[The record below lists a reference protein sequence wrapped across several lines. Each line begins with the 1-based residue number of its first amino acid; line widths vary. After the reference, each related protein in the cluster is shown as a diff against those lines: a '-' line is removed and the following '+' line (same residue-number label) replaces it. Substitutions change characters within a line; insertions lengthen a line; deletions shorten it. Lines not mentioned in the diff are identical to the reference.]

1 MYIDGM
7 YEEEAAAMGGTPQ
20 EADDFE
26 IDEDWVRYEVVEPH
40 IAMITIN
47 RPDRRNAILSPDM
60 HRLFKDRLDRAEEDD
75 AVKGVVLAA
84 EGKDFS
90 SGDDVR
96 RLPVEQAGLTK
107 GKRLPQTARLGN
119 ARRLHRHLTN
129 WLEFPKTVIAACQGA
144 TLGAGMNLAL
154 AADILVVSEDMYLA
168 RPQARIGFAGFS
180 TAMPLALLKLGPN
193 RGYEAMITGR
203 KVPAAELKDWGVAAS
218 VVPADGLRDEA
229 MRYARAIAHHSADGL
244 MIGKHA
250 LITFWN
256 AVGMAQFGDW
266 VPMGHSVFTN
276 LSWRDDEFNFMKERG
291 TRGGREAMAEL
302 ERRYAEW
309 GFE

>member
-1 MYIDGM
+1 MSTDATSAG
-7 YEEEAAAMGGTPQ
+7 
-20 EADDFE
+20 DV
-26 IDEDWVRYEVVEPH
+26 DEDWVRYEIVEPH
-40 IAMITIN
+40 IAQITIN
-47 RPDRRNAILSPDM
+47 RPERRNAILSPGM
-60 HRLFKDRLDRAEEDD
+60 HVLFKDRLDRAEQDD
-75 AVKGVVLAA
+75 DVKVVILAA
-84 EGKDFS
+84 EGKDFC

-96 RLPVEQAGLTK
+96 RLPIEEAGLK
-107 GKRLPQTARLGN
+107 KDKRLPQTARLGN

-154 AADILVVSEDMYLA
+154 AADILVVSEDMYFA
-168 RPQARIGFAGFS
+168 RPQSRIGFAGFS

-203 KVPAAELKDWGVAAS
+203 KVPAAELRDWGVAAS
-218 VVPADGLRDEA
+218 VVASDTLRDEA
-229 MRYARAIAHHSADGL
+229 MRYARAISHHSADGL
-244 MIGKHA
+244 MVGKHA

-266 VPMGHSVFTN
+266 VPMAHAVFSS
-276 LSWRDDEFNFMKERG
+276 LSWRDDEFNFMKERSA
-291 TRGGREAMAEL
+291 RGAREALAEL
-302 ERRYAEW
+302 ERRYSEW

>member
-1 MYIDGM
+1 MST
-7 YEEEAAAMGGTPQ
+7 EAPTDA
-20 EADDFE
+20 EFE
-26 IDEDWVRYEVVEPH
+26 VDPDWVRYEVVEPH
-40 IAMITIN
+40 IAQIVIN

-60 HRLFKDRLDRAEEDD
+60 HGLFRDRLNLAEEDD
-75 AVKGVVLAA
+75 DVKVVVLVA
-84 EGKDFS
+84 EGKDFC

-96 RLPVEQAGLTK
+96 RLPVEKAGLQK
-107 GKRLPQTARLGN
+107 GKRLPQTARLAN
-119 ARRLHRHLTN
+119 ARRLHHHLTN

-154 AADILVVSEDMYLA
+154 AADILVVAEDMYLA

-203 KVPAAELKDWGVAAS
+203 KVPASELRDAGVAAS
-218 VVPADGLRDEA
+218 VVPADSLRDEA

-244 MIGKHA
+244 MVGKHA
-250 LITFWN
+250 LITFWH

-266 VPMGHSVFTN
+266 VPMGHTVFSN
-276 LSWRDDEFNFMKERG
+276 LSWREDEFNFMKERG
-291 TRGGREAMAEL
+291 ERGAREAMAEL
-302 ERRYAEW
+302 ERRYQQW
-309 GFE
+309 GFD

>member
-1 MYIDGM
+1 
-7 YEEEAAAMGGTPQ
+7 
-20 EADDFE
+20 
-26 IDEDWVRYEVVEPH
+26 
-40 IAMITIN
+40 
-47 RPDRRNAILSPDM
+47 
-60 HRLFKDRLDRAEEDD
+60 
-75 AVKGVVLAA
+75 
-84 EGKDFS
+84 
-90 SGDDVR
+90 
-96 RLPVEQAGLTK
+96 VEQAGLTK

-154 AADILVVSEDMYLA
+154 AADILVVSDDMYLA

-203 KVPAAELKDWGVAAS
+203 KVTAAELRECGVAAS
-218 VVPADGLRDEA
+218 VVTAESLRDEA
-229 MRYARAIAHHSADGL
+229 MRYAHAIAHHSADGL
-244 MIGKHA
+244 MVGKHA
-250 LITFWN
+250 LITFWH

-266 VPMGHSVFTN
+266 VPMGHTVFTN
-276 LSWRDDEFNFMKERG
+276 LSWRDDEFNFMKERSS
-291 TRGGREAMAEL
+291 RGGREAMAEL
-302 ERRYAEW
+302 ERRYSEW

>member
-1 MYIDGM
+1 MS
-7 YEEEAAAMGGTPQ
+7 
-20 EADDFE
+20 ADDGSAGDFE
-26 IDEDWVRYEVVEPH
+26 VDENWVRYELVEPH
-40 IAMITIN
+40 IAQIAIS

-60 HRLFKDRLDRAEEDD
+60 HALFKAHLDRAEADD
-75 AVKGVVLAA
+75 EVKVVILAA
-84 EGKDFS
+84 DGKDFC

-96 RLPVEQAGLTK
+96 RLPVEQAGLKK
-107 GKRLPQTARLGN
+107 GKKLPQTARMGN

-180 TAMPLALLKLGPN
+180 TAMPLILLKLGPN

-203 KVPAAELKDWGVAAS
+203 KVRAAELRDWGVAAS
-218 VVPADGLRDEA
+218 VVPADGLREEA
-229 MRYARAIAHHSADGL
+229 LRYARAIAHHSADGL
-244 MIGKHA
+244 MVGKHG
-250 LITFWN
+250 LITFWH

-266 VPMGHSVFTN
+266 VPMAHSVFSN
-276 LSWRDDEFNFMKERG
+276 LSWRDDEFNFMKERSA
-291 TRGGREAMAEL
+291 RGGREALAEL
-302 ERRYAEW
+302 ERRYREW
-309 GFE
+309 DFD

>member
-1 MYIDGM
+1 MATDS
-7 YEEEAAAMGGTPQ
+7 AAGG
-20 EADDFE
+20 EFE
-26 IDEDWVRYEVVEPH
+26 VDEDWVRYEVVEPH
-40 IAMITIN
+40 IAQITIN
-47 RPDRRNAILSPDM
+47 RPERRNAILSPGM
-60 HRLFKDRLDRAEEDD
+60 HRLFKERLDRAEDD
-75 AVKGVVLAA
+75 DQVKVVVLLA
-84 EGKDFS
+84 EGKDFC

-96 RLPVEQAGLTK
+96 RLPVEEAGLRK
-107 GKRLPQTARLGN
+107 GERLPQTARLGN

-129 WLEFPKTVIAACQGA
+129 WLEFPKTVIAGCQGA

-154 AADILVVSEDMYLA
+154 AADILVVSDDMYVA

-180 TAMPLALLKLGPN
+180 TAMPLALLKMGPN

-203 KVPAAELKDWGVAAS
+203 KVTAHELREWGVAAS
-218 VVPADGLRDEA
+218 VVPAERLRDEA
-229 MRYARAIAHHSADGL
+229 LRYARAIAHHSADGL
-244 MIGKHA
+244 MVGKHA
-250 LITFWN
+250 LIAFWH

-266 VPMGHSVFTN
+266 VPMGHTVFSN
-276 LSWRDDEFNFMKERG
+276 LVWRDDEFNFMKERS

>member
-1 MYIDGM
+1 MDTD
-7 YEEEAAAMGGTPQ
+7 ATAGG
-20 EADDFE
+20 DFDPAE
-26 IDEDWVRYEVVEPH
+26 VTEDWVRYQVVEPH
-40 IAMITIN
+40 IAQIAIN

-60 HRLFKDRLDRAEEDD
+60 HNMFKERLTRAEDD
-75 AVKGVVLAA
+75 DEVKVVVVVA

-96 RLPVEQAGLTK
+96 RLPLEEAGLRK
-107 GKRLPQTARLGN
+107 GKRMPQTARMGN

-154 AADILVVSEDMYLA
+154 AADILIASEDMYLA

-203 KVPAAELKDWGVAAS
+203 RVSAAELHDWGVAAS
-218 VVPADGLRDEA
+218 VVPADALRDEA

-244 MIGKHA
+244 MVGKHA
-250 LITFWN
+250 LITFWH

-266 VPMGHSVFTN
+266 VPMAHSVFSN
-276 LSWRDDEFNFMKERG
+276 LSWREDEYNFIKERSK
-291 TRGGREAMAEL
+291 RGGRAAMAEL
-302 ERRYAEW
+302 ERRYQEW

>member
-1 MYIDGM
+1 MS
-7 YEEEAAAMGGTPQ
+7 ETPQ
-20 EADDFE
+20 SGDDFE
-26 IDEDWVRYEVVEPH
+26 VDEDWVRYEVVEPH
-40 IAMITIN
+40 IAVITIN

-60 HRLFKDRLDRAEEDD
+60 HVLFKDRLDAAEADD
-75 AVKGVVLAA
+75 DVKVVILAA

-107 GKRLPQTARLGN
+107 GKKLPQTARLGN

-154 AADILVVSEDMYLA
+154 AADILVVSDDMYLA

-203 KVPAAELKDWGVAAS
+203 KVRAAELKEWGVAAS
-218 VVPADGLRDEA
+218 IVPADGLRDEA
-229 MRYARAIAHHSADGL
+229 LRYARAIAHHSADGL
-244 MIGKHA
+244 MVGKHA

-256 AVGMAQFGDW
+256 AVGMAQFADW

-276 LSWRDDEFNFMKERG
+276 LSWREDEFNFMKER
-291 TRGGREAMAEL
+291 TSRGGREAMAEL

>member
-1 MYIDGM
+1 MSTD
-7 YEEEAAAMGGTPQ
+7 EQ
-20 EADDFE
+20 ADLGIE
-26 IDEDWVRYEVVEPH
+26 VDEGWVRYAVIEPH
-40 IAMITIN
+40 IAQITIN

-60 HRLFKDRLDRAEEDD
+60 HLLFKDRLDHAEEDD
-75 AVKGVVLAA
+75 DVKVVILAA
-84 EGKDFS
+84 EGKDFC

-96 RLPVEQAGLTK
+96 RLPIEEAGLK
-107 GKRLPQTARLGN
+107 KDKRLPQTARLRN

-154 AADILVVSEDMYLA
+154 AADILVVSDDMYLA

-203 KVPAAELKDWGVAAS
+203 KVSASELRDWGVAAS
-218 VVPADGLRDEA
+218 VVPVEGLRDEA
-229 MRYARAIAHHSADGL
+229 LRYARAIAHHSADGL
-244 MIGKHA
+244 MVGKHA
-250 LITFWN
+250 LIAFWH

-266 VPMGHSVFTN
+266 VPMAHSVFSN
-276 LSWRDDEFNFMKERG
+276 LSWREDEFNFMKERG
-291 TRGGREAMAEL
+291 VRGGREAMAEL
-302 ERRYAEW
+302 ERRYSEW

>member
-1 MYIDGM
+1 MCCRSVARNRGDVGTD
-7 YEEEAAAMGGTPQ
+7 EQAAGAS
-20 EADDFE
+20 FE
-26 IDEDWVRYEVVEPH
+26 VDEDWVRYEVIEPH
-40 IAMITIN
+40 IAQITIN

-60 HRLFKDRLDRAEEDD
+60 HRLFKERLDRAEDD
-75 AVKGVVLAA
+75 DDIKVVILAA

-107 GKRLPQTARLGN
+107 SKKLPQTARMGN

-154 AADILVVSEDMYLA
+154 AADILVVSEDMYMA

-203 KVPAAELKDWGVAAS
+203 KVAAAELREWGVASS
-218 VVPADGLRDEA
+218 VVPAAGLHDEA
-229 MRYARAIAHHSADGL
+229 LRYARAIAHHSADGL
-244 MIGKHA
+244 MVGKHA
-250 LITFWN
+250 LIAFWH

-266 VPMGHSVFTN
+266 VPMAHSVFSN
-276 LSWRDDEFNFMKERG
+276 LSWRDDEFNFMKERSA
-291 TRGGREAMAEL
+291 RGGREALAEL
-302 ERRYAEW
+302 ERRYSEW

>member
-1 MYIDGM
+1 
-7 YEEEAAAMGGTPQ
+7 MGATTS
-20 EADDFE
+20 ADDEFQV
-26 IDEDWVRYEVVEPH
+26 DEDWVRYEVVEPH
-40 IAMITIN
+40 VATITIN

-60 HRLFKDRLDRAEEDD
+60 HVLFKERLDRAEADD
-75 AVKGVVLAA
+75 DVKVVVL
-84 EGKDFS
+84 EGAGGDFC

-129 WLEFPKTVIAACQGA
+129 WIEFPKTVIAACQGA

-154 AADILVVSEDMYLA
+154 AADILVVSDDMYLA

-203 KVPAAELKDWGVAAS
+203 KVSAAELKDWGVAAS
-218 VVPADGLRDEA
+218 VVPVEGLHDEA

-256 AVGMAQFGDW
+256 AVGMAQFADW

-276 LSWRDDEFNFMKERG
+276 ISWRDDEFNFMKER
-291 TRGGREAMAEL
+291 TARGGREAMAEL

>member
-1 MYIDGM
+1 MATDS
-7 YEEEAAAMGGTPQ
+7 AAGG
-20 EADDFE
+20 EFE
-26 IDEDWVRYEVVEPH
+26 VDEDWVRYEVVEPH
-40 IAMITIN
+40 IAQITIN
-47 RPDRRNAILSPDM
+47 RPERRNAILSPGM
-60 HRLFKDRLDRAEEDD
+60 HRLFKERLDRAEDD
-75 AVKGVVLAA
+75 DQVKAVVLLA
-84 EGKDFS
+84 EGKDFC

-96 RLPVEQAGLTK
+96 RLPVEEAGLRK
-107 GKRLPQTARLGN
+107 GERLPQTARLGN

-129 WLEFPKTVIAACQGA
+129 WLEFPKTVIAGCQGA

-154 AADILVVSEDMYLA
+154 AADILVVSDDMYVA

-180 TAMPLALLKLGPN
+180 TAMPLALLKMGPN

-203 KVPAAELKDWGVAAS
+203 KVSAHELREWGVAAS
-218 VVPADGLRDEA
+218 VVPAERLRDEA
-229 MRYARAIAHHSADGL
+229 LRYARAIAHHSADGL
-244 MIGKHA
+244 MVGKHA
-250 LITFWN
+250 LIAFWH

-266 VPMGHSVFTN
+266 VPMGHTVFSN
-276 LSWRDDEFNFMKERG
+276 LVWRDDEFNFMKERS

>member
-1 MYIDGM
+1 
-7 YEEEAAAMGGTPQ
+7 MGDTTS
-20 EADDFE
+20 ADDEFQV
-26 IDEDWVRYEVVEPH
+26 DEDWVQYEVVEPH
-40 IAMITIN
+40 IAIITIN
-47 RPDRRNAILSPDM
+47 RPDRRNAILSPEM
-60 HRLFKDRLDRAEEDD
+60 HALFKERLDRAEADD
-75 AVKGVVLAA
+75 DVKVVVLEAA
-84 EGKDFS
+84 GSDFS

-154 AADILVVSEDMYLA
+154 AADILVVSDDMYLA

-203 KVPAAELKDWGVAAS
+203 KVSAAELKDWGVAAS
-218 VVPADGLRDEA
+218 VVPVDRLHDEA

-256 AVGMAQFGDW
+256 AVGMAQFADW

-276 LSWRDDEFNFMKERG
+276 LSWRDDEFNFMKER
-291 TRGGREAMAEL
+291 TARGGREAMAEL

-309 GFE
+309 GFD

>member
-1 MYIDGM
+1 MS
-7 YEEEAAAMGGTPQ
+7 ETPQ
-20 EADDFE
+20 SGDDFE
-26 IDEDWVRYEVVEPH
+26 VDEDWVRYEVVEPH
-40 IAMITIN
+40 IAVITIN

-60 HRLFKDRLDRAEEDD
+60 HVLFKERLDRAEADD
-75 AVKGVVLAA
+75 DVKVVILTA

-203 KVPAAELKDWGVAAS
+203 KVRAAELKEWGVAAS
-218 VVPADGLRDEA
+218 IVPADGLRDEA
-229 MRYARAIAHHSADGL
+229 LRYARAIAHHSADGL
-244 MIGKHA
+244 MVGKHA

-256 AVGMAQFGDW
+256 AVGMAQFADW
-266 VPMGHSVFTN
+266 VPMGHSVFSN
-276 LSWRDDEFNFMKERG
+276 LSWREGEFNFMKER
-291 TRGGREAMAEL
+291 TSRGGREAMAEL

>member
-1 MYIDGM
+1 
-7 YEEEAAAMGGTPQ
+7 MGDATSG
-20 EADDFE
+20 AGDFHA
-26 IDEDWVRYEVVEPH
+26 DEDWVRYEVVEPH
-40 IAMITIN
+40 IAVITIN
-47 RPDRRNAILSPDM
+47 RADRRNAILSPDM
-60 HRLFKDRLDRAEEDD
+60 HDLFKDRLDRAEADD
-75 AVKGVVLAA
+75 DIKVVVLEAA
-84 EGKDFS
+84 GKDFS

-107 GKRLPQTARLGN
+107 GTRLPQTARMGN

-154 AADILVVSEDMYLA
+154 AADILVVADDMYLA

-203 KVPAAELKDWGVAAS
+203 KVPAAELKEWGVAAS
-218 VVPADGLRDEA
+218 VVPPDRLHEEA

-244 MIGKHA
+244 MVGKHA
-250 LITFWN
+250 LIAFWN
-256 AVGMAQFGDW
+256 AVGMAQFADW
-266 VPMGHSVFTN
+266 VQMGHSVFSN
-276 LSWRDDEFNFMKERG
+276 LSWRDDEFNFMKERSA
-291 TRGGREAMAEL
+291 RGGREAMAEL

>member
-1 MYIDGM
+1 MGDDTSDGD
-7 YEEEAAAMGGTPQ
+7 E
-20 EADDFE
+20 FLV
-26 IDEDWVRYEVVEPH
+26 DEDWVRYEVVEPH
-40 IAMITIN
+40 IAVITIN

-60 HRLFKDRLDRAEEDD
+60 HGLFKDRLDRAEADD
-75 AVKGVVLAA
+75 EVKVVVLAA
-84 EGKDFS
+84 VGKDFS

-144 TLGAGMNLAL
+144 TVGAGMNLAL
-154 AADILVVSEDMYLA
+154 AADILVVSDDMYIA

-180 TAMPLALLKLGPN
+180 TAMPLTLLKLGPN

-203 KVPAAELKDWGVAAS
+203 KVRAPELKEWGVAAS
-218 VVPADGLRDEA
+218 VVPADALRDEA

-256 AVGMAQFGDW
+256 AVGMAQFADW

-276 LSWRDDEFNFMKERG
+276 LAWRDDEFNFMKER
-291 TRGGREAMAEL
+291 TARGAREAMAEL